1 MGIQRLQQLR
11 AKDMA
16 CRAGGLACKGQ
27 RGSAKQLRDI
37 PPVCGSRY
45 IRYSGRY
52 RSLDNF
58 ASVLVFCSD
67 ENYLHL
73 FLLNRQGTAADFGLD
88 FWSRGNTE
96 AIPLCHVGGTASVP
110 RIDC

>member
-1 MGIQRLQQLR
+1 MGIQRLQQSR

-16 CRAGGLACKGQ
+16 CCSGRLACKGQ

-45 IRYSGRY
+45 IRHPGGY
-52 RSLDNF
+52 RCLDNF
-58 ASVLVFCSD
+58 ASVLVFCGD

-73 FLLNRQGTAADFGLD
+73 LLLSRQGTAADFGLD
-88 FWSRGNTE
+88 SWSRGNTE
-96 AIPLCHVGGTASVP
+96 AIPLRRVGGTALVTRVDS
-110 RIDC
+110 